1 MTTDGGRVTK
11 FRKLGLPAALALCVS
26 VMDESGQ
33 AQDLDYGR
41 YESLFGETVT
51 MSATGKPE
59 RLSDTP
65 VLMSVISAADIE
77 RSGAHDIPTLL
88 GRLAGIDLVH
98 SSTSSSVVGIGGY
111 ADTSISRVMV
121 LVNGQQYYFD
131 GFSNVFWTSLPVELY
146 EIRQIEVIRGPQSA
160 LYGFN
165 AVDGVIN
172 IITFDPAED
181 RLDQAQIRS
190 GSQTTRDLSA
200 SFTQPVAEKSGIR
213 VTIADDHAHDS
224 GLVMMTPGQNKF
236 AINPERRSL
245 TLDGEFTL
253 ADETRVGIAASHTD
267 ATERSINNVYYYDAR
282 IVTNSIK
289 SNFSANSDLGRIDA
303 TAYYTVL
310 DVPYA
315 RTGNFPTF
323 AIEDHSAVMQLSD
336 LFKLSPFDSFRLGI
350 EGRRDSANA
359 GVATDGI
366 LTNLLG
372 SGSVMWEHRFSAD
385 LSIVNAVRYD
395 YQSLSRRGPNLATD
409 LFTNADFARSVDG
422 LSGNSALIGRLDGN
436 DTLRLSVA
444 RGLQLPSLDQLGEVQ
459 HATAYDPAPGFIFG
473 NPALRSSVVY
483 SEQLGFEHRFDD
495 GDSSLGVTLFHDA
508 TMKHTA
514 GRTILF
520 RQDGLN
526 VVYGMS
532 AGSLA
537 NGVQLTLQHK
547 AAQGWNWGANASYER
562 LHQHAELYL
571 DDGTP
576 TEKINANIGYGWRNW
591 ELDLHGNFVGGLK
604 GKQIVQ
610 LFPGP
615 ELSPAVKDYVSLAP
629 RLGWHPADYLTV
641 ELSSDNL
648 WAYYDTPGQRMPATY
663 WLTLAA
669 HY

>member
-1 MTTDGGRVTK
+1 MSGCHK
-11 FRKLGLPAALALCVS
+11 QKSAAILALIAGMAIARV
-26 VMDESGQ
+26 GR
-33 AQDLDYGR
+33 AQDLDYAKF
-41 YESLFGETVT
+41 ESLFGETVT

-65 VLMSVISAADIE
+65 VLMSVITAADIA
-77 RSGAHDIPTLL
+77 RSGARDIPTLL
-88 GRLAGIDLVH
+88 GRLAGINLVH
-98 SSTSSSVVGIGGY
+98 SSTSSSVIGIGGY

-131 GFSNVFWTSLPVELY
+131 GFSNVFWSSLPVELT
-146 EIRQIEVIRGPQSA
+146 EIRQIEVIRGAQSA

-172 IITFDPAED
+172 IITFDPAAD
-181 RLDQAQIRS
+181 RLDRAQIQG
-190 GSQTTRDLSA
+190 GSQATRDVSA
-200 SFTQPVAEKSGIR
+200 SVTQPVNERSGIR
-213 VTIADDHAHDS
+213 VTVADDHAHDS
-224 GLVMMTPGQNKF
+224 GLVVMTPGQDHF

-245 TLDGEFTL
+245 SLDGEFSL
-253 ADETRVGIAASHTD
+253 ADESRIGIAASHTD

-289 SNFSANSDLGRIDA
+289 SNFTANSDLGRFDS

-310 DVPYA
+310 DVPWA

-323 AIEDHSAVMQLSD
+323 AIEDHTAVLQLSD
-336 LFKLSPFDSFRLGI
+336 LFKLSPVDSFRLGV

-359 GVATDGI
+359 GVATDGT

-372 SGSVMWEHRFSAD
+372 SGSFMWEHRFSDD
-385 LSIVNAVRYD
+385 LSMVNAARYD
-395 YQSLSRRGPNLATD
+395 YQSLKRRGPDLPTD
-409 LFTNADFARSVDG
+409 LFTNADFDRSVDG
-422 LSGNSALIGRLDGN
+422 LSGNSAVIARLDSDN
-436 DTLRLSVA
+436 TVRLSVA

-459 HATAYDPAPGFIFG
+459 HATASDPLPGFIFG
-473 NPALRSSVVY
+473 NPALRTSVVY
-483 SEQLGFEHRFDD
+483 DEQLGFEHRFDD
-495 GDSSLGVTLFHDA
+495 GDSSAGLTLFHDA

-514 GRTILF
+514 GRTILI

-537 NGVQLTLQHK
+537 NGVELTVQHK
-547 AAQGWNWGANASYER
+547 AAQGWSWGANATYER

-576 TEKINANIGYGWRNW
+576 TKKINANIGYGWQGW
-591 ELDLHGNFVGGLK
+591 ELDLYGTAVGGLK
-604 GKQIVQ
+604 GKQIIQ

-629 RLGWHPADYLTV
+629 RLGWHPREYLTV

-663 WLTLAA
+663 WLSVSA